1 MACVVLLCADALSAN
16 DVPDLQLRIEL
27 DVLREMLRGHAEA
40 SGDYE
45 HGRRFGPD
53 SFDDP
58 SGQPVVEEGRVEHCA
73 LCCRGHVVAREDG
86 VVATRVAGNLVER
99 LYHVLFR
106 HVSVWREPILREEL
120 HGVVETPDLPAD
132 AQAKHF
138 GVDHAVRNS
147 RHAAIRLVDG
157 DHRFEPCV
165 GVRALAGVDHLLDA
179 ADGIHVFAEDCGSR
193 QFHDEPRGKVV
204 PPKISRE
211 RHFFQYFQKTIH
223 GPTLEERAVAC
234 VGDVVR
240 SGDRMEGSDDG
251 FLGDRGTPIE
261 HSVLQKVRCPPERHH
276 FPFDIRRGVAL
287 DTGRY
292 LLTLGNVAGGEPVD
306 HVENAIDRA
315 TQSSC
320 VFSFLGFE
328 DRGQTAVRAFGG
340 AHDRLGRTIVGR
352 HRSSEN
358 GEKPTIKSVFR
369 LHSVLS
375 MANEMAKAYEA
386 KLVEDGIYESWLS
399 SGYFAPEGLP
409 NITDSTEAFTVV
421 MPPPNV
427 TGVLHLGHAL
437 ENSLMDA
444 MVRYQRLLGK
454 KVLLVPGTD
463 HAAIATQARVEKNLM
478 AGGMKNPRQE
488 LGREGLLEKIRE
500 FAESSKSTIL
510 TQVKKLGTSAD
521 WSRLAYTFD
530 DKRSAAVN
538 ELFTRMYNDGLIY
551 RGFRVVNWSVKGQ
564 STCSDDEIE
573 TIERESMLYTFKYS
587 KDFPITISTTRPET
601 KVGDTAVAVH
611 PTDDRYKT
619 FVGKTYDVEFASA
632 KLSIK
637 VIASDAVDP
646 SFGTGALGVTPAH
659 SAIDFGMY
667 EVQKAKNDPIEIKQV
682 IGADG
687 KMTADA
693 GSVAGMTIEAARER
707 VVSWLKEQGLLEK
720 EEKVIQNV
728 GTSDRYGDVIEAI
741 PMTQWWLNVNKEI
754 PGRGKTLRDLMR
766 EAVTT
771 GLDGKSEQKVSITPD
786 RFTKLYL
793 DRIENLRDWCLS
805 RQLWWGHRI
814 PAWYRKTK
822 SLPLSEGE
830 LEGVE
835 IFVGAKP
842 EGEGWVQDEDT
853 LDTWFSSG
861 SWTFSTLGWPS
872 FAKATDGK
880 PSDLEQFHPTNWIQM
895 GYEILYLWL
904 MRMILMSTYAL
915 NQIPFKDA
923 YIHGILRDKDG
934 KKFSK
939 SSGNGIDPIEVIEEY
954 GCDALRVSLLSGNTP
969 GNDSR
974 YYIEK
979 VEASRNLV
987 NKLWNISRFILS
999 AKTPPPYEGGGR
1011 GVVEPKTLAD
1021 KWILARF
1028 SETAKKV
1035 SLLIDRY
1042 DFSLAIEVLRD
1053 FTWNDFADWYL
1064 EIAKIEGEK
1073 SDILLYI
1080 LERLLILW
1088 HPFAPF
1094 VTEEIYKNFDSGM
1107 IIVAKW
1113 PTVEHELSSEDR
1125 AAFDQVCS
1133 AVIAIRNYL
1142 SEHKTLPKD
1151 VESITIVN
1159 AGALAEME
1167 SVIGGLTKVKI
1178 VRSSME
1184 RPESITPIVVG
1195 AAQIFVQ
1202 LPAVDA
1208 ASEKIRIESEIAE
1221 ATKFIAAQE
1230 SKLANTDFVARAPE
1244 KVIAGERQKLAD
1256 LQEKLAALQK
1266 EHAALVS

>member
-1 MACVVLLCADALSAN
+1 
-16 DVPDLQLRIEL
+16 
-27 DVLREMLRGHAEA
+27 
-40 SGDYE
+40 
-45 HGRRFGPD
+45 
-53 SFDDP
+53 
-58 SGQPVVEEGRVEHCA
+58 
-73 LCCRGHVVAREDG
+73 
-86 VVATRVAGNLVER
+86 
-99 LYHVLFR
+99 
-106 HVSVWREPILREEL
+106 
-120 HGVVETPDLPAD
+120 
-132 AQAKHF
+132 
-138 GVDHAVRNS
+138 
-147 RHAAIRLVDG
+147 
-157 DHRFEPCV
+157 
-165 GVRALAGVDHLLDA
+165 
-179 ADGIHVFAEDCGSR
+179 
-193 QFHDEPRGKVV
+193 
-204 PPKISRE
+204 
-211 RHFFQYFQKTIH
+211 
-223 GPTLEERAVAC
+223 
-234 VGDVVR
+234 
-240 SGDRMEGSDDG
+240 
-251 FLGDRGTPIE
+251 
-261 HSVLQKVRCPPERHH
+261 
-276 FPFDIRRGVAL
+276 
-287 DTGRY
+287 
-292 LLTLGNVAGGEPVD
+292 
-306 HVENAIDRA
+306 
-315 TQSSC
+315 
-320 VFSFLGFE
+320 
-328 DRGQTAVRAFGG
+328 
-340 AHDRLGRTIVGR
+340 
-352 HRSSEN
+352 
-358 GEKPTIKSVFR
+358 
-369 LHSVLS
+369 

-386 KLVEDGIYESWLS
+386 KLVEDGIYNSWLT
-399 SGYFAPEGLP
+399 SGFFMPENLP
-409 NITDSTEAFTVV
+409 NVTDSTEAFTVV

-454 KVLLVPGTD
+454 RVLLIPGTD

-500 FAESSKSTIL
+500 FAENSKSTIL

-530 DKRSAAVN
+530 EKRSAAVN

-551 RGFRVVNWSVKGQ
+551 RGYRVVNWSVKGQ

-573 TIERESMLYTFKYS
+573 TIERESMLYTFKYG
-587 KDFPITISTTRPET
+587 KDFPIAISTTRPET

-611 PTDDRYKT
+611 PTDDRYRAFIGKT
-619 FVGKTYDVEFASA
+619 FDVEFAGA

-637 VIASDAVDP
+637 VIASEEVDP

-667 EVQKAKNDPIEIKQV
+667 EVQKAKQDPIEIKQV

-687 KMTADA
+687 KMTAEA
-693 GSVAGMTIEAARER
+693 GFVSGMGFEAARES
-707 VVSWLKEQGLLEK
+707 VVTWLKEQGLLEK
-720 EEKVIQNV
+720 EEKVVQNV

-741 PMTQWWLNVNKEI
+741 PMTQWWLDVNKEI

-771 GLDGKSEQKVSITPD
+771 GLGGDVNQKVSITPD

-793 DRIENLRDWCLS
+793 DRVENLRDWCLS

-814 PAWYRKTK
+814 PAWYR
-822 SLPLSEGE
+822 GE
-830 LEGVE
+830 ELV
-835 IFVGAKP
+835 VGPKP
-842 EGEGWVQDEDT
+842 EGDGWIQDEDT

-861 SWTFSTLGWPS
+861 SWTFSTLGWPEQ
-872 FAKATDGK
+872 T
-880 PSDLEQFHPTNWIQM
+880 SDLKNFHPTNWIQM

-904 MRMILMSTYAL
+904 MRMILMSTYAV

-939 SSGNGIDPIEVIEEY
+939 SSGNGIDPIEVINEY
-954 GCDALRVSLLSGNTP
+954 GCDALRISVLSGNTP

-974 YYIEK
+974 YYTEK
-979 VEASRNLV
+979 VEAARNLV
-987 NKLWNISRFILS
+987 NKLWNISRFIFTNANGARHIES
-999 AKTPPPYEGGGR
+999 
-1011 GVVEPKTLAD
+1011 VEPKTLAD

-1035 SLLIDRY
+1035 GALIDRY

-1064 EIAKIEGEK
+1064 EIAKIEKEK
-1073 SDILLYI
+1073 DDVLLYI

-1094 VTEEIYKNFDSGM
+1094 VTEEIYKSFDSGM

-1113 PTVEHELSSEDR
+1113 PTVEYDLSSEDR
-1125 AAFDQVCS
+1125 TAFDQVCS

-1151 VESITIVN
+1151 VESIVLVN
-1159 AGALAEME
+1159 AGVLGDMT
-1167 SVIGGLTKVKI
+1167 SIIGGLTKVKD
-1178 VRSSME
+1178 VRSSDE

-1208 ASEKIRIESEIAE
+1208 ASEKARIESGIAE
-1221 ATKFIAAQE
+1221 ATKFIAMQE
-1230 SKLANTDFVARAPE
+1230 SKLANADFVARAPE

-1266 EHAALVS
+1266 ERAALVS